1 MVAPNPV
8 LAEIRR
14 TVCRNP
20 VLAEIRRMVAPNLP
34 LVGTRMTTAPTTT
47 ASARPGIRSA
57 PCAPAGGPCR
67 SARTSPSCRTPCR
80 PGTRWA
86 APARSSPS
94 CSEASRRR
102 GCRKERSW
110 TGGTCPAW
118 DGKRWGKRASAIR
131 TVRKAFRGRFV
142 VVGTDAME
150 RARDGDASKTRRDDR
165 VCPVRPREAL
175 FFPTSREWAI
185 AAYLRRHVRRPVAV
199 RRGRRGRPVITH
211 FDGLALLSRVER
223 YARVD
228 LFRESGC
235 ASLVRA
241 TKKVKISRENGIS
254 LGSKLPFFQWNE
266 NGKWNERPRKLASFL
281 NDTRNTYKKRQ
292 NIASNAFRNL
302 EVKRK

>member
-1 MVAPNPV
+1 MARGAARAGGGRRRLRCLKPRLPLAGSRRTVCRNPV

-14 TVCRNP
+14 TVCRNPVLAEIRRMVCRNP

-34 LVGTRMTTAPTTT
+34 LVGTRMTTT

-118 DGKRWGKRASAIR
+118 DGERWGKRASAIR

-150 RARDGDASKTRRDDR
+150 RARDGDASKTRRDER

-228 LFRESGC
+228 LFR
-235 ASLVRA
+235 
-241 TKKVKISRENGIS
+241 
-254 LGSKLPFFQWNE
+254 
-266 NGKWNERPRKLASFL
+266 
-281 NDTRNTYKKRQ
+281 
-292 NIASNAFRNL
+292 
-302 EVKRK
+302 